1 MALKNNTWKLNQW
14 YAEKVA
20 GNIIYIGAPQ
30 LNAWG
35 KNTSGLL
42 GQNDTTQRSSPVQV
56 PGTTWQYLSHTSG
69 ANDTNHVFATKTDGT
84 LWTWGNCGNG
94 QLGQNSEVHRSSPI
108 QLPGE
113 WDGKNM
119 IASGGSSFGIKTD
132 GTLWAWGRNTSGYG
146 RLGLN
151 NKTSYSSPAQ
161 IPGTT
166 WSQIAANGF
175 ATMATKTNGT
185 LWTWGNGNVGQ
196 LGINNQTNYS
206 SPKQV
211 PGTTW
216 SILDNQMSGGN
227 NWQTAI
233 KTDGT
238 LWVWGYNN
246 KGQLGQGEVGTG
258 AGGLGGAK
266 SSPVQVGS
274 DTTWSKIISTNGGAA
289 AIKTDGTLWAWGDN
303 NYGLL
308 GQNQAPAQLAALSSP
323 TQITGTTWANVHT
336 NKQSIIAVKTDGSL
350 WSWGYNGNGQLGIDN
365 TTAYS
370 SPTKIAG
377 DWKQGVGEIGSTE
390 FGFMAIKM
398 V

>member
-56 PGTTWQYLSHTSG
+56 PGTTWQSLSHTSG
-69 ANDTNHVFATKTDGT
+69 SNDTNHVFATKTDGT

-166 WSQIAANGF
+166 WSKINANGF

-238 LWVWGYNN
+238 LWV
-246 KGQLGQGEVGTG
+246 
-258 AGGLGGAK
+258 
-266 SSPVQVGS
+266 
-274 DTTWSKIISTNGGAA
+274 
-289 AIKTDGTLWAWGDN
+289 WGDN

>member
-20 GNIIYIGAPQ
+20 GNIIYFGAPQ

-69 ANDTNHVFATKTDGT
+69 ANDTNHVFATKTD
-84 LWTWGNCGNG
+84 
-94 QLGQNSEVHRSSPI
+94 
-108 QLPGE
+108 
-113 WDGKNM
+113 
-119 IASGGSSFGIKTD
+119 
-132 GTLWAWGRNTSGYG
+132 
-146 RLGLN
+146 
-151 NKTSYSSPAQ
+151 
-161 IPGTT
+161 
-166 WSQIAANGF
+166 
-175 ATMATKTNGT
+175 GT

-350 WSWGYNGNGQLGIDN
+350 WSWGYKGNGQLGIDN